1 MLSKSLGVVLVA
13 EDDQFIQ
20 DLIRRHLSSIGI
32 EVFFASDGIEAV
44 KKYSV
49 LMESGKRPDIVIM
62 DIGLPFKDG
71 IEATKEILQIDED
84 AIIFG
89 FTAFYGTEKAKKL
102 LDAGAK
108 LIIPRS
114 IGFEKFKEIIE
125 EYLVGR
131 MVVR

>member
-1 MLSKSLGVVLVA
+1 MLSNSLGVVLVA

-84 AIIFG
+84 ATIFG